1 MSFGVMGGE
10 YQAFG
15 YMQFLT
21 RLFDYGMDVQEAQDM
36 PRFFPDPFS
45 DVVEVEELIT
55 NEMRDALQ
63 ALGHDIQPAYKSIG
77 GSQAIFIDWETDL
90 LIADRIRVKT
100 AAQWAIND
108 YAVFL
113 NIQHDMD
120 IIHSVSGRIGSNLIA
135 VSSIEII
142 NDLVGFGHGSLIK
155 AVRNTALDHDRMVGI
170 RLSA

>member
-15 YMQFLT
+15 HMQFLT

-45 DVVEVEELIT
+45 DVVEVEEPIT

-63 ALGHDIQPAYKSIG
+63 ALGHNIQPAHKLIG
-77 GSQAIFIDWETDL
+77 GVASDL
-90 LIADRIRVKT
+90 YRLGNGFADCRIGS
-100 AAQWAIND
+100 AQRWLCNGLLTITPS
-108 YAVFL
+108 F

-120 IIHSVSGRIGSNLIA
+120 IIHRVTCRIVGNFIA
-135 VSSIEII
+135 VGIIEII
-142 NDLVGFGHGSLIK
+142 NDLVRFSSRSLI
-155 AVRNTALDHDRMVGI
+155 
-170 RLSA
+170 